1 MNKWYQ
7 LNIDDA
13 AKELGTSAAGGL
25 SAAEADLRQKR
36 YGPNELVDRGQKS
49 PWAILWEQMTA
60 LMVVILIVAAV
71 ASALLGDWKDAI
83 AILTIVV
90 LNAIL
95 GFSQEYR
102 AEKAMAALKRMSTPV
117 VRVRRDG
124 QIREISSR
132 DLVPGDVVLLE
143 AGNVVPAD
151 LRLVESA
158 NLRVQ
163 EAALTGESEPVE
175 KVTEALEAKDV
186 TIGDRRNMAFMGTI
200 ITYGR
205 GAGIVAETGMNTELG
220 AIAAMI
226 QTVESDP
233 TPLQK
238 RMDHLGRVLAVAAF
252 VIVVVIFAL
261 GMMRGEGFKLM
272 FLTAVSMAVAAVPE
286 GLPAV
291 VTIALALGAQK
302 MLKRNALIRKLPAV
316 ETLGSVTVICSDK
329 TGTLTENKMTVT
341 ALDVAGHRL
350 DLIAHLRG
358 AGPVLQSGDE
368 RLNILKVQPAL
379 PLILAGG
386 ALCNDAALKSE
397 AGTPGHFQTVGDPTE
412 GALLVAAARMG
423 MMKADLDQLLPRV
436 AEVPFESER
445 KRMSTIHRLPEAGK
459 PVPEPLKALGGKP
472 YLCFT
477 KGSVDGLLDI
487 SGEVWIEGRREPMTD
502 DWRKRITAANEQ
514 MAGKGVRVLGVAL
527 RILDAVPKTS
537 DSREVERDLVFIGL
551 VGMIDPPREEVKAA
565 VATCRTAG
573 IRPVMITGDHP
584 LTARHIAHELGIA
597 GENDRVLTGVDLE
610 KMSVQQLEGMVEQVS
625 VYARVSPEHKLK
637 IVQALQDKGHIVAMT
652 GDGVN
657 DAPALKKSDIG
668 VAMGITGTD
677 VSKEA
682 ADMVLRDDNF
692 TTIVSAVE
700 EGRVIYDN
708 IRKFIKYLMTS
719 NSGELWVM
727 LLAPFLGMPLPLLP
741 LQILWINLVT
751 DGFPA
756 LALSVEPP
764 ERNVMKRPPRP
775 PKENVFAHGMGRHII
790 WVGLLMG
797 ISVLGLGKI
806 YQALGISHWQTMTFN
821 ALTLAQMAHVLAI
834 RSERDSLFKI
844 GFFSNKALVGAV
856 LLTFL
861 LQVAVIYVPTLQR
874 LFKTTPLTAWEF
886 ILTLAVSSLIFVAV
900 EVEKL
905 LKRRKE
911 SSTSPCASA
920 A

>member
-7 LNIDDA
+7 LNTDDVA
-13 AKELGTSAAGGL
+13 RELGTNVAAGL
-25 SAAEADLRQKR
+25 SASEAALRLNR
-36 YGPNELVDRGQKS
+36 HGPNELVDRGQKS

-71 ASALLGDWKDAI
+71 VSAALGDWKDAI

-102 AEKAMAALKRMSTPV
+102 AEKAMAALKKMSTPL

-124 QIREISSR
+124 QVREISSR
-132 DLVPGDVVLLE
+132 ELVPGDLVLLE

-151 LRLVESA
+151 VRLIESA

-175 KVTEALEAKDV
+175 KMTAGLGPKEAG
-186 TIGDRRNMAFMGTI
+186 IGDRRNMAFMGTI
-200 ITYGR
+200 VTYGR
-205 GAGIVAETGMNTELG
+205 GAGIVAETGMSTELG

-226 QTVESDP
+226 QTVESEP

-238 RMDHLGRVLAVAAF
+238 RMDQLGRTLAVIAF
-252 VIVVVIFAL
+252 VIVVVIFSL

-350 DLIAHLRG
+350 DLIEHLRG

-368 RLNILKVQPAL
+368 RLNILKLKPAL
-379 PLILAGG
+379 PLMLAGG

-397 AGTPGHFQTVGDPTE
+397 AGTPGHYQTVGDPTE

-423 MMKADLDQLLPRV
+423 MLKPDLDRLFPRV

-445 KRMSTIHRLPEAGK
+445 KRMSTIHRCPEPGAS
-459 PVPEPLKALGGKP
+459 VPEPLKVFDGKRH
-472 YLCFT
+472 LCFT

-487 SGEVWIEGRREPMTD
+487 SREVWVDGRREAMTKE
-502 DWRKRITAANEQ
+502 WKKRIVEANEQ
-514 MAGKGVRVLGVAL
+514 MASRGVRVLGVSF
-527 RILDAVPKTS
+527 RMMDDVPAS
-537 DSREVERDLVFIGL
+537 VDSREVERDLVFVGL
-551 VGMIDPPREEVKAA
+551 IGMIDPPREEVKAA
-565 VATCRTAG
+565 VARCRTAG

-597 GENDRVLTGVDLE
+597 HESDRVLTGVELE
-610 KMSVQQLEGMVEQVS
+610 KMTVEQLEGIVEQVS

-708 IRKFIKYLMTS
+708 IRKFVKYLMTS

-764 ERNVMKRPPRP
+764 ERNVMSRPRRPPT
-775 PKENVFAHGMGRHII
+775 EHVFAHGTGRHIL

-797 ISVLGLGKI
+797 LIVLALGKI
-806 YQALGISHWQTMTFN
+806 YQAAGISHWQTMTFN

-844 GFFSNKALVGAV
+844 GLLSNKTLLAAV
-856 LLTFL
+856 LLTFF
-861 LQVAVIYVPTLQR
+861 LQIAVIYVPVLQR
-874 LFKTTPLTAWEF
+874 LFKTTDLTAWEF
-886 ILTLAVSSLIFVAV
+886 ILTLLVSSVIFIAV
-900 EVEKL
+900 EIEKL

-911 SSTSPCASA
+911 AAGLSTTTSV
-920 A
+920 

>member
-7 LNIDDA
+7 LNIEDA
-13 AKELGTSAAGGL
+13 VKELGTNAASGL
-25 SAAEADLRQKR
+25 SAAEATLRLNR
-36 YGPNELVDRGQKS
+36 HGPNELIDRGQKS

-102 AEKAMAALKRMSTPV
+102 AEKAMAALKKMSTPL

-124 QIREISSR
+124 QVREISSR

-151 LRLVESA
+151 LRLIESV

-175 KVTEALEAKDV
+175 KVTAALEAKDV

-200 ITYGR
+200 VTYGR
-205 GAGIVAETGMNTELG
+205 GAGIVSETGMSTELG

-238 RMDHLGRVLAVAAF
+238 RMDQLGRTLAIAAF
-252 VIVVVIFAL
+252 VIVVVIFAM
-261 GMMRGEGFKLM
+261 GMLRGEEFKLM

-350 DLIAHLRG
+350 DLIEHLRG

-368 RLNILKVQPAL
+368 RLNILKLKPAL
-379 PLILAGG
+379 PLMLVGS
-386 ALCNDAALKSE
+386 ALCNDAVLKAE
-397 AGTPGHFQTVGDPTE
+397 AGTPGHYQTVGDPTE

-423 MMKADLDQLLPRV
+423 MMKSELDQLLPRV

-445 KRMSTIHRLPEAGK
+445 KRMSTIHRRPEAGK
-459 PVPEPLKALGGKP
+459 PVPEPLKVLGEKP
-472 YLCFT
+472 YVCFT
-477 KGSVDGLLDI
+477 KGSVDGLLEI
-487 SGEVWIEGRREPMTD
+487 TREVWMDGRREPLTEE
-502 DWRKRITAANEQ
+502 WRKRILASNEEL
-514 MAGKGVRVLGVAL
+514 AGKGVRVLGVAF
-527 RILDAVPKTS
+527 RTMDDVPKSS
-537 DSREVERDLVFIGL
+537 DSGKIESDLVFIGL
-551 VGMIDPPREEVKAA
+551 IGMIDPPREEVKAA
-565 VATCRTAG
+565 VARCRTAG

-597 GENDRVLTGVDLE
+597 DERDRVLTGVELE
-610 KMSVQQLEGMVEQVS
+610 KMSVTQLEEIVEQVS

-637 IVQALQDKGHIVAMT
+637 IVQALQDKGHVVAMT

-682 ADMVLRDDNF
+682 ADMILRDDNF

-764 ERNVMKRPPRP
+764 ERNVMNRPPRP

-797 ISVLGLGKI
+797 LSVLALGKI

-844 GFFSNKALVGAV
+844 GIFSNKAMVSAV

-861 LQVAVIYVPTLQR
+861 LQVAVIYVPVLQR

-886 ILTLAVSSLIFVAV
+886 ILTLVVSSLIFIAV

-905 LKRRKE
+905 LRRRKE
-911 SSTSPCASA
+911 PARA
-920 A
+920 

>member
-7 LNIDDA
+7 LKIENA
-13 AKELGTSAAGGL
+13 LKELGTDAARGL
-25 SAAEADLRQKR
+25 NASEAMLRLAR
-36 YGPNELVDRGQKS
+36 LGPNELIDRGQKS

-71 ASALLGDWKDAI
+71 VSGLLGDWKDTI

-102 AEKAMAALKRMSTPV
+102 AEKAMAALKRMSTPL

-124 QIREISSR
+124 QIQEMSSR

-151 LRLVESA
+151 LRLIESV

-175 KVTEALEAKDV
+175 KSTAALEAKEV
-186 TIGDRRNMAFMGTI
+186 TIGDRRNMAYMGTMV
-200 ITYGR
+200 TYGR
-205 GAGIVAETGMNTELG
+205 GAGVVAETGMNTELG

-226 QTVESDP
+226 QTVESEP

-238 RMDHLGRVLAVAAF
+238 RMDQLGRTLAVVAF
-252 VIVVVIFAL
+252 VIVVVIFTL
-261 GMMRGEGFKLM
+261 GVMRGEGFKLM

-350 DLIAHLRG
+350 DLIEHLRG
-358 AGPVLQSGDE
+358 AGPVLQKGDE
-368 RLNILKVQPAL
+368 RLNVLKLEPAL
-379 PLILAGG
+379 PLMLVGS
-386 ALCNDAALKSE
+386 ALCNDAVLKSDV
-397 AGTPGHFQTVGDPTE
+397 ATPGHFQTVGDPTE

-423 MMKADLDQLLPRV
+423 MLKPELDQLLPRV
-436 AEVPFESER
+436 AEAPFESER
-445 KRMSTIHRLPEAGK
+445 KRMSTIHSRPQADK
-459 PVPEPLKALGGKP
+459 PIPEPLKVLCEKP
-472 YLCFT
+472 YVCFT

-487 SGEVWIEGRREPMTD
+487 SCEVWTVGRREPMTEE
-502 DWRKRITAANEQ
+502 WRKRILAANEQ
-514 MAGKGVRVLGVAL
+514 MAGKGVRVLGVAFRAMDNL
-527 RILDAVPKTS
+527 PKSS
-537 DSREVERDLVFIGL
+537 DCREIERDLVFVGL

-597 GENDRVLTGVDLE
+597 DERARVLTGIELE
-610 KMSVQQLEGMVEQVS
+610 KMSVEQLEEIVEQVS

-637 IVQALQDKGHIVAMT
+637 IVQALQDKGHVVAMT

-775 PKENVFAHGMGRHII
+775 PTEHVFAQGTGRHII

-797 ISVLGLGKI
+797 LIVLALGFVYLK
-806 YQALGISHWQTMTFN
+806 AGISHWQTMTFN

-844 GFFSNKALVGAV
+844 GIFSNKTLLGAV
-856 LLTFL
+856 LLTFF
-861 LQVAVIYVPTLQR
+861 LQVAVIYVPTFQR

-886 ILTLAVSSLIFVAV
+886 ILTLLVSSVIFIAV

-905 LKRRKE
+905 FKRRKE
-911 SSTSPCASA
+911 AATSPCSSA